1 MTTTRGEEQHP
12 IDSAFRLWSDDP
24 DRVDL
29 LAFDAIAETL
39 VDAVLDDSLDPVAL
53 GVSGRWGSGKTTALN
68 LIDAH
73 LAQRDDASQP

>member
-1 MTTTRGEEQHP
+1 L
-12 IDSAFRLWSDDP
+12 AFRLWSDDP

-39 VDAVLDDSLDPVAL
+39 VDAVLDDSLDPVTL
-53 GVSGRWGSGKTTALN
+53 GVSGPWGSGKTTVLN

-73 LAQRDDASQP
+73 LAQRDDGSQP